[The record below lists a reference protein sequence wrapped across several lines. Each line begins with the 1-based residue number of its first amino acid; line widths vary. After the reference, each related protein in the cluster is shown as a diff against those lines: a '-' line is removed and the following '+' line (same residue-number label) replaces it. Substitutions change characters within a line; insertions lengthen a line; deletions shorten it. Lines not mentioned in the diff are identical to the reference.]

1 MADSLPQTKVSTQR
15 PEMNLAEFIIR
26 VEAEKANVDI
36 ELVRRAY
43 EFSDGAHHGQKRESG
58 EPYLNHCVAVAMILA
73 EQRLDSA
80 TIAAGLIHD
89 VVEDTP
95 YGLEAIRTRFGE
107 EIAQLVD
114 GVTKIGGVKYQSRA
128 ELQAEYFRKMLLSMA
143 QDIRVIIIKLADR
156 LHNMRTLKSLAPDR
170 RKRIAEETRD
180 VYAPLAHRFGMAR
193 LKWELEDLALQ
204 HLQPEV
210 YDDLHRKVE
219 LTREER
225 DAYIEEVKKPLT
237 EALVGEGITAT
248 ITGRA
253 KHFDSI
259 YRKMIKR
266 DKKFEEITDLIAIRV
281 ITNSERDCYHTLG
294 VVHTLWT
301 PVGDRFHDYIATP
314 KTNMYQSLHTTVIGP
329 RGRMVEIQIRTH
341 EMHYAAEYGI
351 AAHWLYKEGKRE
363 LDHSDRQMSWLR
375 EVLEW
380 QKETHDP
387 KEFLDFF
394 KTDLFQDEIYVFT
407 PKGDLLPLPRGATPI
422 DFAYAVHSEI
432 GHRCIGSRVN
442 GRIVPL
448 PHELASGDE
457 VEIITGTHAN
467 PSRDWLSIASTA
479 RARAKIRQFLRKTGY
494 EQSLELGRDIL
505 TRELKRLHF
514 PMPSDTEMT
523 DLAMSLSFPD
533 TDSMIAALGSGT
545 LSIIVLRHRLV
556 PETAVQKRTS
566 VVQRFV
572 DRARRPH
579 GIKIQNMDNMM
590 FRFANCCQPVPG
602 EKIVGFITR
611 GRGVTVHSANCVNVA
626 SADDNPERRLAVE
639 WDVMSDQVF
648 LVRLVLG
655 LENRKNLLR
664 DVTQAISETETN
676 ICSASVDGDRSTG
689 TGQFVIQVKNLRHL
703 NEVVRKIRGVPG
715 VLSVERSSD
724 RQGMDEG
731 TDAAADRPT

>member
-1 MADSLPQTKVSTQR
+1 
-15 PEMNLAEFIIR
+15 MNLAEFVIR

-36 ELVRRAY
+36 ELLRRAY
-43 EFSDGAHHGQKRESG
+43 EFSEAAHRDQKRDSG
-58 EPYLNHCVAVAMILA
+58 EPYLNHCVAVAMVLA

-95 YGLEAIRTRFGE
+95 YGIDAIRSRFGD

-156 LHNMRTLKSLAPDR
+156 LHNMRTLDSLDPDR

-180 VYAPLAHRFGMAR
+180 VYGPLAHRFGMAR
-193 LKWELEDLALQ
+193 LKWELEDLSLRC
-204 HLQPEV
+204 LQPEM
-210 YDDLHRKVE
+210 YKDLVRKVE
-219 LTREER
+219 LSREER
-225 DAYIEEVKKPLT
+225 DAYIEEVTGPLS
-237 EALVGEGITAT
+237 EALTKEGIVTA

-259 YRKMIKR
+259 YRKMVKR
-266 DKKFEEITDLIAIRV
+266 GKTFEEISDLIAIRV
-281 ITNSERDCYHTLG
+281 IVQTERDCYHALG

-363 LDHSDRQMSWLR
+363 LDHSDQQMSWLR

-380 QKETHDP
+380 QKDTHDP

-394 KTDLFQDEIYVFT
+394 KTDLFHDEIYVFT
-407 PKGDLLPLPRGATPI
+407 PRGDLKPLPRGATPI

-432 GHRCIGSRVN
+432 GHRCVGSRVN

-448 PHELASGDE
+448 THELSSGDE
-457 VEIITGTHAN
+457 VEIITGVRAN

-494 EQSLELGRDIL
+494 EQSLELGKDIL
-505 TRELKRLHF
+505 ARELKRFHL
-514 PMPSDTEMT
+514 PMPSDTELT
-523 DLAMSLSFPD
+523 DLAMAMSFVD
-533 TDSMIAALGSGT
+533 SDSMIAALGSGT
-545 LSIIVLRHRLV
+545 LSIVTLRHRLM
-556 PETAVQKRTS
+556 PQTAEQKRPS

-572 DRARRPH
+572 ERARRPH
-579 GIKIQNMDNMM
+579 GIKIQNMDSMM

-611 GRGVTVHSANCVNVA
+611 GRGVTVHSANCVNVT
-626 SADDNPERRLAVE
+626 SLVDDPERRLAVE
-639 WDVMSDQVF
+639 WDVTSEQVF

-676 ICSASVDGDRSTG
+676 ICSASVDGDQSTG

-703 NEVVRKIRGVPG
+703 NEVIRKIRGVPG
-715 VLSVERSSD
+715 VLSVDRSSD
-724 RQGMDEG
+724 QQGLDDSSDTTNE
-731 TDAAADRPT
+731 RPA